1 MNSITKPIGATQEQL
16 EENNIEWV
24 YCSEYTHRNVY
35 EPIWAL
41 RHSSEYDWAKDRAK
55 LLQEIANL
63 KRDCHHLAKCIDPV
77 VTNQYTYGLI
87 MKYTNES
94 K

>member
-1 MNSITKPIGATQEQL
+1 MYTNMNKPIGATQKQL
-16 EENNIEWV
+16 DDNNIEWLLCG
-24 YCSEYTHRNVY
+24 YYGDTQ
-35 EPIWAL
+35 EPRWVL
-41 RHSSEYDWAKDRAK
+41 CHSSEYDWAKERVK

-77 VTNQYTYGLI
+77 VTNEYTYELI